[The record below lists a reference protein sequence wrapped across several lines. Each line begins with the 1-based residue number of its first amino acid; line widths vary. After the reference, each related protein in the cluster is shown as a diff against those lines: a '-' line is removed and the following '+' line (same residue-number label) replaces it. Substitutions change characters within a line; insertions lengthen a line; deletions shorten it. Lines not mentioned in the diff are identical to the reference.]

1 MRRRQ
6 AILRI
11 LSLAAVLTASG
22 AHAAPPEAVAPELK
36 ARAQAHLEQA
46 RVAYNLGQF
55 EEALRAYEAAY
66 RVVPLPALLFNIAQ
80 CHRQRGDCQQAL
92 FFFDGYLREANP
104 GAQQR
109 ALVDELVSEC
119 KASVK
124 AAAAKAAT
132 PAPTPPITTKPTP
145 KAAPAPEAA
154 PTPAAAPV
162 RLPPPPPPPAPALA
176 PAVTATGPL
185 PEVSTEAPVYQ
196 RWWFWVAIGAGVAA
210 AGAGAAVA
218 LSSKGGGAEVP
229 AGSLGTVDWR

>member
-55 EEALRAYEAAY
+55 DEALRAYEAAY
-66 RVVPLPALLFNIAQ
+66 RVVPLPSLLFNIAQ
-80 CHRQRGDCQQAL
+80 CHRQRGDCSQAL

-109 ALVDELVSEC
+109 ALVDDLVSEC

-124 AAAAKAAT
+124 AAAKAA
-132 PAPTPPITTKPTP
+132 PAPTPPIAAKPTP
-145 KAAPAPEAA
+145 KAAPAPEPA